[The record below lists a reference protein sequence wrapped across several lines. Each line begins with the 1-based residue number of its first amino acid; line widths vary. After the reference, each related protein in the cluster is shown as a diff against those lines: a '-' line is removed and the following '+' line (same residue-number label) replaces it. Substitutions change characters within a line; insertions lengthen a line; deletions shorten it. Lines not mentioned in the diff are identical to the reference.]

1 MGHDF
6 NKTVNRYDTYS
17 MKYNPLAHGK
27 PEDVQPM
34 WVADMDFP
42 APPCVTD
49 ALTRYCE
56 FGIFGYSEPDAAYF
70 EVVQNWFLERF
81 GWRVDREWI
90 AITPG
95 VVNAIYIAIRA
106 LTNVGDGVVI
116 QQPVYY
122 PFESAVRHTG
132 RKLLIN
138 QLVYENGHYS
148 INFEDFEDKIKQAKL
163 FILCSPHNPVGRVW
177 TRGELIRMGEICLKY
192 GVVVIAD
199 EIWQDLIYTNH
210 QHFVFASLAPEFLD
224 ITITT
229 TSPSKTFN
237 LAGLQHANIFISD
250 RSMYS
255 RFVCEYLSSGLSQ
268 PNLMGLVACKAAYEY
283 GAGWLGE
290 LISYLAGN
298 MSLIRH
304 YLLLNTSKVKVIEP
318 EGTYLAWLDCSALE
332 MPPGHLDELITH
344 KAKLWFN
351 DGAKFGAGGEG
362 FLRINAACPRE
373 VINSA
378 LYRFVIAVKDIE
390 NIASYRKS

>member
-6 NKTVNRYDTYS
+6 SKTVNRYGTYS
-17 MKYNPLAHGK
+17 MKYDPISHGK

-42 APPCVTD
+42 APPCVRE
-49 ALTRYCE
+49 ALARYCE
-56 FGIFGYSEPDAAYF
+56 FGIFGYSEPDKAFF
-70 EVVQNWFLERF
+70 EVVQSWFFERF
-81 GWRVDREWI
+81 GWRVNQEWL

-122 PFESAVRHTG
+122 PFESVVKHTG

-138 QLVYENGHYS
+138 QLVYENEHYS
-148 INFEDFEDKIKQAKL
+148 IDFEDFEDKIKQAKL

-177 TRGELIRMGEICLKY
+177 TREELIKMGEICLKY

-199 EIWQDLIYTNH
+199 EIWQDIVYPNY
-210 QHFVFASLAPEFLD
+210 QHFVFASLSSELSD
-224 ITITT
+224 LTITT

-237 LAGLQHANIFISD
+237 LAGLQHANIFISN
-250 RSMYS
+250 RSMHS
-255 RFVCEYLSSGLSQ
+255 KFMCEYSSSGLSQ

-283 GAGWLGE
+283 GMEWLDK
-290 LISYLAGN
+290 LLSYLAGN
-298 MSLIRH
+298 MSLIRECLQK
-304 YLLLNTSKVKVIEP
+304 YTPKVKVVEP
-318 EGTYLAWLDCSALE
+318 EATYLAWLDCSALE
-332 MPPGHLDELITH
+332 MPTGHLDELITH
-344 KAKLWFN
+344 KAKLWLN
-351 DGAKFGAGGEG
+351 DGVKFGAGGEG

-373 VINSA
+373 VLRDA
-378 LYRFVIAVKDIE
+378 LNRFVAVVKDID
-390 NIASYRKS
+390 IKS